1 MTRKEFM
8 DILKDNLRGM
18 SQEEKNDIIEYY
30 EEYFEEAGPEK
41 EAEVI
46 AELGSPRN
54 LGIRLSGEYAVR
66 SLNGQGVANG
76 SASAGQGNAAKQTS
90 SGSVWKTVLIVMAL
104 IIGSPLILPAAI
116 VAVVLVFVFIVVVV
130 SLGIAAVAV
139 LFVGA
144 AAFFV
149 GIAAIF
155 AGTFSKG
162 LLAIG
167 TALLIFGFGILGV
180 LAIIGIV
187 KGIQKRILW
196 IGNKKLNKEEE
207 PVSAP
212 LQQEAP
218 TEAKE
223 VQTDER

>member
-66 SLNGQGVANG
+66 SLNGQGAANG

-116 VAVVLVFVFIVVVV
+116 VAVVLILFSSSSSYPWALRQWPFCLPARQPSSQALRR
-130 SLGIAAVAV
+130 SL
-139 LFVGA
+139 
-144 AAFFV
+144 
-149 GIAAIF
+149 
-155 AGTFSKG
+155 
-162 LLAIG
+162 
-167 TALLIFGFGILGV
+167 
-180 LAIIGIV
+180 
-187 KGIQKRILW
+187 
-196 IGNKKLNKEEE
+196 
-207 PVSAP
+207 PVHFPRDFWPSVRHSSSSGSASWACLP
-212 LQQEAP
+212 SSAS
-218 TEAKE
+218 
-223 VQTDER
+223 